1 MADQVKGL
9 AGKVAVVTGG
19 GSGIGAALCRRFAE
33 AAMTVVVADVD
44 AVAAAD
50 VATHL
55 TEDGVLVG
63 GARAIPIAVDVASAD
78 DVADDDHGLHVRS
91 LARGSPRRAV
101 PADRRRGASFPRRDT
116 RPAIR

>member
-1 MADQVKGL
+1 MTEASDW

-33 AAMTVVVADVD
+33 AAMSVVVADVD

-63 GARAIPIAVDVASAD
+63 GARAIPIAVERCWC
-78 DVADDDHGLHVRS
+78 L
-91 LARGSPRRAV
+91 LRAILQE
-101 PADRRRGASFPRRDT
+101 
-116 RPAIR
+116 IR